1 MTYYST
7 SSFRIGDCIG
17 YCRRGGAKGSIVL
30 VVVFSDYEIDE
41 YYELPFLA
49 TTDIPIGFPV
59 CFGGNGTIY
68 HKNSSGG

>member
-1 MTYYST
+1 MK
-7 SSFRIGDCIG
+7 F
-17 YCRRGGAKGSIVL
+17 KNL
-30 VVVFSDYEIDE
+30 KQIDE